1 LWNSFLVIP
10 KFGRQNNGNIE
21 EQEGQEKK
29 GKSQST
35 SCNRIQTGLS
45 TTKNF
50 TQESS
55 SINIFLF
62 DFFFN
67 NCLFKD
73 FSQIYNHSVG
83 FKFPKFPFHFLN
95 LRVYSFHQTLNVEYP
110 TSGNEKPIHFPIN

>member
-1 LWNSFLVIP
+1 VAAPLLNTYPREKFGTLGLGNLKAINLSCS

-50 TQESS
+50 T
-55 SINIFLF
+55 
-62 DFFFN
+62 
-67 NCLFKD
+67 
-73 FSQIYNHSVG
+73 HW
-83 FKFPKFPFHFLN
+83 N
-95 LRVYSFHQTLNVEYP
+95 LQ
-110 TSGNEKPIHFPIN
+110 